1 MITYTP
7 CRRAYVRA
15 VEPFRLIDQLL
26 LTIKILR
33 GLVVYSYNRRVAGS
47 HVLCAQVAQVQRH
60 ALCDERIGCRMQG
73 VSSAARGVD
82 GGSLAGEDLL
92 PLPRNRLTHPHR
104 QHMERA

>member
-1 MITYTP
+1 MEVYTSYVYCTCWIGHWQRVTTSTYTP

-47 HVLCAQVAQVQRH
+47 HVLCAQVQRTTRSLRR
-60 ALCDERIGCRMQG
+60 ANWLQD
-73 VSSAARGVD
+73 A
-82 GGSLAGEDLL
+82 GGILRRSW
-92 PLPRNRLTHPHR
+92 R
-104 QHMERA
+104 